1 MAVNCDPPIGTQSG
15 DAPLQLTPS
24 PQRSPVI
31 QKLRAKPKLPALTK
45 PAAELVGPEL
55 PLPPKPKPVHH
66 LQKNYQSSRMPEGT
80 VVDIQGS
87 AVIKPLVGKVHKLQV
102 GEVLKK
108 GDVILLERY
117 RVDPL
122 DVYVEGVQK
131 LRALPGI
138 YKGNTAI
145 QIAGTIQGKEAR
157 YYGTE

>member
-1 MAVNCDPPIGTQSG
+1 VELIVELG
-15 DAPLQLTPS
+15 
-24 PQRSPVI
+24 
-31 QKLRAKPKLPALTK
+31 RAEVSAK
-45 PAAELVGPEL
+45 EVVG
-55 PLPPKPKPVHH
+55 
-66 LQKNYQSSRMPEGT
+66 
-80 VVDIQGS
+80 
-87 AVIKPLVGKVHKLQV
+87 
-102 GEVLKK
+102 LKK

-138 YKGNTAI
+138 YKGNAAI